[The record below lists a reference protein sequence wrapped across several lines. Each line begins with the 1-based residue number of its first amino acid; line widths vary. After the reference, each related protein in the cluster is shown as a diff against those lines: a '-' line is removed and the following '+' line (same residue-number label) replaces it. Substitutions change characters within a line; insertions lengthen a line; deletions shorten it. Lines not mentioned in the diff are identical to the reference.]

1 MNRLINILANKHLQ
15 QIVFLLLLVIAVLVL
30 WNSNQRLELET
41 SRMSSN
47 LQTLTASLDFVRTQ
61 NGALAAQTNVLLL
74 RTNEL
79 KQMFPAQAKSIT
91 DLGVKISRATQVS
104 SSVIESEKNIVTLV
118 RDSIVHDT
126 VRVKVFSYQDQ
137 WYQVAG
143 ISDNNSQRL
152 KIHTT
157 DTLTQVVFKGERE
170 KPWLWIFSPRKLQQ
184 RVSVSNPNATI
195 KYSSLIQIQKP

>member
-1 MNRLINILANKHLQ
+1 
-15 QIVFLLLLVIAVLVL
+15 
-30 WNSNQRLELET
+30 
-41 SRMSSN
+41 MSSN
-47 LQTLTASLDFVRTQ
+47 MEAITASIDYVRTQ
-61 NGALAAQTNVLLL
+61 NGKLAAQTNVLLL

-104 SSVIESEKNIVTLV
+104 STVIESEKNIVTVV

>member
-1 MNRLINILANKHLQ
+1 M
-15 QIVFLLLLVIAVLVL
+15 VVSAVLVL

-41 SRMSSN
+41 ARMGSN

-61 NGALAAQTNVLLL
+61 NGTLAAQTNVLIL

-79 KQMFPAQAKSIT
+79 KTLFPVQAKSVRDMGIK
-91 DLGVKISRATQVS
+91 LNRATQLS
-104 SSVIESEKNIVTLV
+104 TTVIESQKNIVTVL
-118 RDSIVHDT
+118 RDSVIHDT
-126 VRVKVFSYQDQ
+126 VRVKVFTYADK
-137 WYQVAG
+137 WYQIKGVNQG
-143 ISDNNSQRL
+143 DSQRL
-152 KIHTT
+152 QIHTT

>member
-1 MNRLINILANKHLQ
+1 
-15 QIVFLLLLVIAVLVL
+15 
-30 WNSNQRLELET
+30 
-41 SRMSSN
+41 MSSN

-61 NGALAAQTNVLLL
+61 NGTLAAQANVLLL

-104 SSVIESEKNIVTLV
+104 SSVIESEKNIVTVV

-143 ISDNNSQRL
+143 ISDNNTQRL
-152 KIHTT
+152 QIHTT

>member
-1 MNRLINILANKHLQ
+1 MNRLINILANKQLQ

-30 WNSNQRLELET
+30 WNSNQRLELEA

-47 LQTLTASLDFVRTQ
+47 MEAITASLDFVRTQ
-61 NGALAAQTNVLLL
+61 NGKLAAQTNVLLL

-104 SSVIESEKNIVTLV
+104 STVIESEKNIVTVV

-126 VRVKVFSYQDQ
+126 VRVKVFSYRDQ

-143 ISDNNSQRL
+143 ISDNNTQRL
-152 KIHTT
+152 QIHTT

-195 KYSSLIQIQKP
+195 KYSCLIQIQKP

>member
-1 MNRLINILANKHLQ
+1 M
-15 QIVFLLLLVIAVLVL
+15 FLLLLVSAAIVL
-30 WNSNQRLELET
+30 WNSNKRLQRENA
-41 SRMSSN
+41 RISSN
-47 LQTLTASLDFVRTQ
+47 MMAITASIEYVRTQ
-61 NGALAAQTNVLLL
+61 NGKLAAQTDVLLL

-79 KQMFPAQAKSIT
+79 KTLFPIEAKSIT
-91 DLGVKISRATQVS
+91 DMGVKISRASQLSTT
-104 SSVIESEKNIVTLV
+104 VIESQKNIVTLV

-126 VRVKVFSYQDQ
+126 VRVKVFSYQDH
-137 WYQVAG
+137 WYQITG
-143 ISDNNSQRL
+143 ICDGRSQKL
-152 KIHTT
+152 QIHST

>member
-1 MNRLINILANKHLQ
+1 M
-15 QIVFLLLLVIAVLVL
+15 
-30 WNSNQRLELET
+30 T
-41 SRMSSN
+41 SN
-47 LQTLTASLDFVRTQ
+47 LQTLTSSLDYVRTQ
-61 NGALAAQTNVLLL
+61 NGKLAAQTDVLLL

-79 KQMFPAQAKSIT
+79 KQTFPAQAKSIT

-104 SSVIESEKNIVTLV
+104 STVIESEKNIVTLV

-126 VRVKVFSYQDQ
+126 INVKVFSYQDQ

-143 ISDNNSQRL
+143 ISDKNSQRL
-152 KIHTT
+152 QIQTT

-195 KYSSLIQIQKP
+195 KYSSVIQIQKP

>member
-1 MNRLINILANKHLQ
+1 
-15 QIVFLLLLVIAVLVL
+15 
-30 WNSNQRLELET
+30 
-41 SRMSSN
+41 MSSN
-47 LQTLTASLDFVRTQ
+47 MKAITASLDYVRTQ
-61 NGALAAQTNVLLL
+61 NGKLAAQTNVLLL

-79 KQMFPAQAKSIT
+79 KTLFPVQAKSVRDMGIK
-91 DLGVKISRATQVS
+91 LNRATQLS
-104 SSVIESEKNIVTLV
+104 TTVIETQKNIVTVL

-126 VRVKVFSYQDQ
+126 VRVKVFSYRDQ

-152 KIHTT
+152 QIHTT

-184 RVSVSNPNATI
+184 RVSVSNPNSTI
-195 KYSSLIQIQKP
+195 KYSNLIQIQKQ

>member
-1 MNRLINILANKHLQ
+1 MNAPLNLLANKQLQ
-15 QIVFLLLLVIAVLVL
+15 KIAFLVFLVCAVLVL
-30 WNSNQRLELET
+30 WNTNQRLELEAA
-41 SRMSSN
+41 RMSSN

-61 NGALAAQTNVLLL
+61 NGTLAAQTNVILL

-79 KQMFPAQAKSIT
+79 KTLFPVQAKSIT

-104 SSVIESEKNIVTLV
+104 STVIESEKNIVTLI

-126 VRVKVFSYQDQ
+126 VRVKVFSYRDQ

-143 ISDNNSQRL
+143 ISDNKSQQL
-152 KIHTT
+152 QIQTT

>member
-1 MNRLINILANKHLQ
+1 MNKLLNILANKQLQ
-15 QIVFLLLLVIAVLVL
+15 KIVFLLLLLIVAIVL

-47 LQTLTASLDFVRTQ
+47 LQTLTASIEYVRTQ
-61 NGALAAQTNVLLL
+61 NGKLAAQTDVLLL
-74 RTNEL
+74 HTNEL
-79 KQMFPAQAKSIT
+79 KTLFPIEVKSIT
-91 DLGVKISRATQVS
+91 DMGVKIGRATQLS
-104 SSVIESEKNIVTLV
+104 KTVIESQKNIVTLV
-118 RDSIVHDT
+118 RDSIIHDT
-126 VRVKVFSYQDQ
+126 IHVKVFSYQDQ
-137 WYQVAG
+137 WYQVAA
-143 ISDNNSQRL
+143 ISDNKSQRL
-152 KIHTT
+152 QILTT